1 MKKTG
6 WLILLPA
13 LLTVGVLAQ
22 DAPAAGGSNVI
33 ETENAYTFPI
43 ERMKAPTY
51 ADEYCAGF
59 INKETLPNAHYV
71 TGGLNSPNAAK
82 FVLNDAVY
90 LSGGGYATG
99 QQYAVVREIQNANE
113 DEAFAGQSKMVK
125 STGHPYAELG
135 RVRILD
141 TRSHQAVAQV
151 EYSCEPIAPG
161 DTLIPFVE
169 KTHLTLRES
178 GRLDRFAP
186 PNGKTTGRIVLARD
200 FDTFLGTGNKVY
212 LNVGANQGVKAG
224 DYFRAVRPYW
234 MDRDDEVDSISLSAT
249 VVEDTQR
256 HAPSIEPALFSK
268 EGSGP
273 TIRLKDYPRRS
284 VGELL
289 ILNVTPTS
297 STAMV
302 IFALEDVHLGD
313 FAELE

>member
-13 LLTVGVLAQ
+13 LLTLGTWAQ
-22 DAPAAGGSNVI
+22 DAPAAGANVI
-33 ETENAYTFPI
+33 ETENAYTFPV
-43 ERMKAPTY
+43 ERLKAPTY

-59 INKETLPNAHYV
+59 ISKEVLPNAHYV
-71 TGGLNSPNAAK
+71 TGGMNSPNSVK
-82 FVLNDAVY
+82 FVLNDPVY
-90 LSGGGYATG
+90 LAGTGYATG
-99 QQYAVVREIQNANE
+99 QQFAVIREIRNANE
-113 DEAFAGQSKMVK
+113 DEAFAGQRKMV
-125 STGHPYAELG
+125 SATGHPYAELG
-135 RVRILD
+135 RIRVLD
-141 TRSHQAVAQV
+141 TRNHQAVAQV
-151 EYSCEPIAPG
+151 EYSCEPISPG
-161 DTLIPFVE
+161 DTLVPFAE
-169 KTHLTLRES
+169 RTHLTLRDA

-186 PNGKTTGRIVLARD
+186 PNGKTTGRIILGRD
-200 FDTFLGTGNKVY
+200 FDTFLGSGNKAY
-212 LNVGANQGVKAG
+212 LNVGSNQGVKVG

-234 MDRDDEVDSISLSAT
+234 MDRDDEVDSISLEAR
-249 VVEDTQR
+249 VNEDTQR
-256 HAPSIEPALFSK
+256 HPPSIEPALFSK

-273 TIRLKDYPRRS
+273 TIHLKDYPRRA

>member
-13 LLTVGVLAQ
+13 LLTVGALAQ
-22 DAPAAGGSNVI
+22 DTPAASSSNVI

-71 TGGLNSPNAAK
+71 TGALNSPNAAK
-82 FVLNDAVY
+82 FVLNDPIY
-90 LSGGGYATG
+90 LAGSGYATG
-99 QQYAVVREIQNANE
+99 QQYMVVREIRNANE
-113 DEAFAGQSKMVK
+113 DEAYAGQWKMVK
-125 STGHPYAELG
+125 ATGHPYAELG

-141 TRSHQAVAQV
+141 TRNHQAIAQV
-151 EYSCEPIAPG
+151 EYSCEPISPG

-186 PNGKTTGRIVLARD
+186 ANGKTTGRIILARD
-200 FDTFLGTGNKVY
+200 FDSFLGTGSKAY
-212 LNVGANQGVKAG
+212 LNVGSNQGVKVG

-256 HAPSIEPALFSK
+256 HPPSIEPTIFTK
-268 EGSGP
+268 DGSGP

-302 IFALEDVHLGD
+302 IFALEDVHMGD
-313 FAELE
+313 YAELE